1 MKKNMKTEKNEQNEE
16 NGNNNQNK
24 IWNNNS
30 KCNLHAAT
38 NHDGQK
44 YGRRND
50 FSVNSVYVCVC
61 VCVCSAKYKIHV
73 NDDEHGKN

>member
-1 MKKNMKTEKNEQNEE
+1 MSTKKLKRYEKEYEEEKNERNEE
-16 NGNNNQNK
+16 NGNKNQNK

-50 FSVNSVYVCVC
+50 FSVNSVCVC
-61 VCVCSAKYKIHV
+61 VYAVLNTKFM
-73 NDDEHGKN
+73 